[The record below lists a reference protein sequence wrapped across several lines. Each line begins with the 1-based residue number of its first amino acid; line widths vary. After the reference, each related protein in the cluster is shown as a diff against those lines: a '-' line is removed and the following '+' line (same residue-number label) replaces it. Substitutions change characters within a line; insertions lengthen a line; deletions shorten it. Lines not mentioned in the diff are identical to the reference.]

1 MGFKGGI
8 TEMYKNP
15 CMNIP
20 NLCYLYALS
29 YFRLWIYE
37 MFDYSNAESFSLSRA
52 MEMIFEVRCK
62 KTILIPKAYLKAFL
76 IIVEKDSEMDR

>member
-1 MGFKGGI
+1 
-8 TEMYKNP
+8 
-15 CMNIP
+15 
-20 NLCYLYALS
+20 
-29 YFRLWIYE
+29 
-37 MFDYSNAESFSLSRA
+37 